1 MIALDDIRQALD
13 RHRPQVTPF
22 GDGRGRAA
30 VALVLAGTADDLS
43 LCFIRR
49 AEAPGDRWSGHM
61 ALPGGRAEPEDE
73 DVAATAVRE
82 TREEVGLPLHRRHLV
97 GALSELPVR
106 HGSAERGMVL
116 SGLVYYLGPELHPL
130 TPNYEV
136 AEAFW
141 IPMAH
146 VWDPDNATHLE
157 WNPGDRPAVYP
168 AIRFRDQVIWGLT
181 FRVLTLFS
189 DVLDRPLPHL
199 EDLD

>member
-1 MIALDDIRQALD
+1 MIALDDIRQALG
-13 RHRPQVTPF
+13 RHRPRVTPF

-30 VALVLAGTADDLS
+30 VALILAGEAADLS

-61 ALPGGRAEPEDE
+61 ALPGGRAELQDE
-73 DVAATAVRE
+73 DAAATAVRE
-82 TREEVGLPLHRRHLV
+82 TREEVGLPLDRRHLV
-97 GALSELPVR
+97 GALSELPIR
-106 HGSAERGMVL
+106 HGSSESGMVL
-116 SGLVYYLGPELHPL
+116 SGLVYYLGCDLLPL
-130 TPNYEV
+130 TPNEEV

-141 IPMAH
+141 ICLTH
-146 VWDPDNATHLE
+146 VWDPGNATCLE
-157 WNPGDRPAVYP
+157 WSPGDRPAVYP

-199 EDLD
+199 EDI

>member
-1 MIALDDIRQALD
+1 VIALDDIRQALD
-13 RHRPQVTPF
+13 RHRPRVTPF

-30 VALVLAGTADDLS
+30 VALILAGDAGDLS

-61 ALPGGRAEPEDE
+61 ALPGGRAELRDE
-73 DVAATAVRE
+73 DATATAVRE
-82 TREEVGLPLHRRHLV
+82 TREEVGLPLERRHLV

-106 HGSAERGMVL
+106 HGSSVPGMVL
-116 SGLVYYLGPELHPL
+116 SGLVYYLGTELHPL
-130 TPNYEV
+130 TPNHEV

-141 IPMAH
+141 IPLTH
-146 VWDPDNATHLE
+146 VWDPGNVAHVE
-157 WNPGDRPAVYP
+157 WNSSGRPAVYP